1 MIKLKILI
9 TIICLA
15 LCLVIVMFVKS
26 LLSLSFIEMLTNCLG
41 FCILL
46 KILLRLMTEWYNN
59 H

>member
-15 LCLVIVMFVKS
+15 LCLVIVMFIKS
-26 LLSLSFIEMLTNCLG
+26 LLSFSFIEMLANGLG